1 MRLASSSIRELRQQR
16 FTAISTTPYKATSLT
31 SLAAH
36 TLGAG
41 VYLGEYAVEADDNSL
56 VFDVDSAGN
65 QEGPP
70 FFPVRSNKQCQQD
83 QSAVRDLSGRYLAN
97 HRETESKCRCA
108 LGSFERLYLQQ
119 SDRSD
124 DSIWSMWRGRTPLF
138 TPVSPGICKCR
149 AFRAS
154 RPALLQRLPAPPAW
168 REPARRY
175 ARDRRRLSSGMPV

>member
-31 SLAAH
+31 SLAQH

-70 FFPVRSNKQCQQD
+70 FFPVRIINNANKINL
-83 QSAVRDLSGRYLAN
+83 LSGIYLEDTWQITEKLRAN
-97 HRETESKCRCA
+97 VGVRWD
-108 LGSFERLYLQQ
+108 RLSGFTYNNQIDPTTQ
-119 SDRSD
+119 SGLCG
-124 DSIWSMWRGRTPLF
+124 RGRTPLF

-168 REPARRY
+168 REPESLRPRPKTTM
-175 ARDRRRLSSGMPV
+175 SGMPV